1 LCFLQESNDVPPQ
14 PRTCARQARTLSS
27 DGQIL
32 TRESGCDDSPVWNKS
47 NCSKV
52 IAGHLCYVMELVG
65 VGEVP
70 LADFRGGLV
79 DFDCGDGAGAGPF
92 KRQRETTD
100 PVEQRHQSQGH
111 QMTPPW
117 SSRSTHSRRRNTGVV
132 NGSCP
137 ERTLHP
143 QR

>member
-14 PRTCARQARTLSS
+14 SRTCARQARTLSS

-52 IAGHLCYVMELVG
+52 IAGNLCYVMELVG

-100 PVEQRHQSQGH
+100 PVEQRHQRQGH
-111 QMTPPW
+111 A
-117 SSRSTHSRRRNTGVV
+117 SVHSPTMRRRHAKRASGNTP
-132 NGSCP
+132 NFRC
-137 ERTLHP
+137 
-143 QR
+143 